1 MKTALQILLLVLGAT
16 CAGAAF
22 IGLIGIDSSVAFLTS
37 ETAVL
42 LYPVAGLMLI
52 GFNDYS
58 RRRIIVL
65 SPATK
70 AGPVPARRAG
80 SACQALRDQP
90 PGERRGL
97 IAVLTGR

>member
-70 AGPVPARRAG
+70 AGPVPAVGPVRRAKLYG
-80 SACQALRDQP
+80 IN
-90 PGERRGL
+90 RR
-97 IAVLTGR
+97 ASVVV